1 MTSWGD
7 WEYIETYCGCKIYQT
22 GIYSDYVYGSPCITG
37 YYWTKAAVIK
47 RIKAGGYCND
57 TPPPEEEGKA
67 SITNINLPDE
77 LQAGEWIT
85 GYIDVKNI
93 GTIEDNLR
101 ILITTEWDNKQY
113 QGSASV
119 PVGYAL
125 RIDIPEGLITMPEV
139 DAIIT
144 IEGQHLEDGSW
155 VTDDLK
161 TH

>member
-1 MTSWGD
+1 MG
-7 WEYIETYCGCKIYQT
+7 WEYGGTYCGCVLEYT
-22 GIYSDYVYGSPCITG
+22 YDYGEKQWRSPCITG
-37 YYWTKAAVIK
+37 QYFKKSAVTK
-47 RIKAGGYCND
+47 RIEAKGYCNGD
-57 TPPPEEEGKA
+57 PPSPPEEEEEGKA

-77 LQAGEWIT
+77 LQIGEWIT